1 MGDKMHIEAK
11 LRELGLELPEV
22 KKPAG
27 LYVFTKQ
34 VGNLVYVSGQTPDIG
49 SILQYKGV
57 VGEDMSIETAL
68 NILAVLKLDLGD
80 LDRIRQIVQVVGYV
94 RCAKGFEDQPKVI
107 NGASQVFKDLW
118 GDAGIAARLALGTNE
133 LPEGSPV
140 EIMAVVEL
148 AH

>member
-1 MGDKMHIEAK
+1 MHIEAK

-27 LYVFTKQ
+27 LYVFTKR

-57 VGEDMSIETAL
+57 VGEDMSIETAQQAAQLAAL

-80 LDRIRQIVQVVGYV
+80 LDRIRQIVQVVVMSAALKALRISLKSLTVPLRSLKIY
-94 RCAKGFEDQPKVI
+94 
-107 NGASQVFKDLW
+107 GARQ
-118 GDAGIAARLALGTNE
+118 A
-133 LPEGSPV
+133 
-140 EIMAVVEL
+140 
-148 AH
+148 

>member
-1 MGDKMHIEAK
+1 MY
-11 LRELGLELPEV
+11 LPNGLEISST
-22 KKPAG
+22 
-27 LYVFTKQ
+27 Y
-34 VGNLVYVSGQTPDIG
+34 PDKH
-49 SILQYKGV
+49 L
-57 VGEDMSIETAL
+57 T
-68 NILAVLKLDLGD
+68 LAVLKLDLGD

-118 GDAGIAARLALGTNE
+118 GEAGIAARLALGANE

>member
-57 VGEDMSIETAL
+57 VGEDMSIETAQQAAQLAAL

-80 LDRIRQIVQVVGYV
+80 LDRIR
-94 RCAKGFEDQPKVI
+94 RAKGFEDQPKVI